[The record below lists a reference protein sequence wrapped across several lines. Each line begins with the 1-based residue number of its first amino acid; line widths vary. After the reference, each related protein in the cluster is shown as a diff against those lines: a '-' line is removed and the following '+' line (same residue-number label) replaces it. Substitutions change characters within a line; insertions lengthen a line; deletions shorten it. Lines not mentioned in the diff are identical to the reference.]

1 MEEAI
6 IALRGDRR
14 TGQHHGIYFGP
25 FFYCCWPVSTL
36 RSHLVVWQYNLIF
49 FFIRLSSVLFA
60 APCSRSGL
68 QACFQYVWWC
78 VFSQLV
84 VAAKHCAMMNDLVLA
99 ELCVCCVCLCEI
111 YNLHSTTATVP
122 ASIHRPFFSLLL
134 LHCHAHCRQQ
144 KGSGCRP
151 LLDIYIRSS
160 SNAVRRTHTATYA
173 RINFYLHFSALLTVL
188 PVFRRRE
195 HVNANNCIVF
205 IHTSTK
211 KNI

>member
-99 ELCVCCVCLCEI
+99 ELCVCAVCVYVRFTI
-111 YNLHSTTATVP
+111 YIQQQPPCQP
-122 ASIHRPFFSLLL
+122 ASIVRFSL
-134 LHCHAHCRQQ
+134 CFFCIAM
-144 KGSGCRP
+144 
-151 LLDIYIRSS
+151 
-160 SNAVRRTHTATYA
+160 HTADSRKVLVVVHFLIFIFVPLPMLYA
-173 RINFYLHFSALLTVL
+173 VHIQPLMLV
-188 PVFRRRE
+188 
-195 HVNANNCIVF
+195 
-205 IHTSTK
+205 
-211 KNI
+211 